1 VLTGGKGL
9 RAGAESLAKEAAL
22 PEPGAIDKLVNRQY
36 SWQDLLDK
44 ASKLDKSAPF
54 KSFLSQFGGI
64 VMKARDAENGR
75 MQRISAEVQAKAREI
90 LGAKNNG
97 QLNTILNRQSN
108 EKITLGP
115 YRTSTGNIIT
125 LEMTKAEMM
134 KKHQEFKDPSLADTF
149 ERGMNWTGEI
159 RRGIE
164 NALTAQEK
172 AWADWQMEFYQRY
185 YDDVNEV
192 YREVYGIDLP
202 HNLNYSPI
210 SREFDSEVPEQ
221 QLVYREMA
229 RWATVTNGSLKS
241 RQRNIQPLRQVDANR
256 TLINHITQME
266 HFINWARPMREL
278 RTVFS
283 DKNVRAAFIQY
294 HGKDILNQIDSYI
307 QDYARGGVSK
317 MLNVRLF
324 DKARANFSKAV
335 LGFKPAIALQQ
346 IPTVFAYLTE
356 MKAGDFMSGV
366 ADFWRHPV
374 ENWKWMMKN
383 VPYLKERYEG
393 GFERDMKVAMSGDAY
408 KSFMGKQN
416 VTNAFYFLMSLG
428 DKFAVLQGWWA
439 KYQAEYKALDKAGQL
454 AILGEK
460 GAREASIL
468 EANNAT
474 DRTQNT
480 SSIDTLS
487 SWQRGGTFWKL
498 LTMFQSQPN
507 KYFRIIANN
516 MRNLKYGRGS
526 RAKAVSN
533 IALAWVILP
542 ALFTLIANG
551 FKFKKDKE
559 LADVALAPINDL
571 LFFGQISQTVND
583 WIIGDTFEYQPTP
596 LAAPVKDI
604 LSFVQKSRKLW
615 NIADDP
621 YDEIS
626 ADEWAEFI
634 EAFFKPA
641 GEIGGLP
648 TPYLIQLERAI
659 RNGDP
664 RQLVFSKWALEEAEP
679 GKAGKAQNAAG
690 QLGLQAEGEA
700 VPLDKAPKIYG
711 MSDLYTYYN
720 QIFSKTLP
728 SDITEKK
735 GFSLIAEAWGAAA
748 MTLDTVDS
756 LPNKKLWE
764 IVEDIEK
771 DNSLVWT
778 FAQYYQQWQARQKIT
793 SLAELKE
800 FDKANP
806 RAYLGN
812 LTAEQYGLLLEYQR
826 RDAAGRAAFLKAH
839 PELNVNPQTAWLKA
853 NPEENAELA
862 VWGKAKIYTLE
873 AYNAAVK
880 LVKELGIPEAAL
892 PEKIFPPKDIA
903 VNYFKYLETA
913 GATGANSWETQLI
926 LAEDNALRGWLGR
939 DDIKTPAEA
948 LKLMISHKDLYEMQE
963 SYNDIESA
971 NYIAD
976 DDLRKKAIEAL
987 KAGNPGWVDDMR
999 RVEAIKNGG
1008 SEFAELWVERGH
1020 IIDGDK
1026 IGSARKDNSSEAKLW
1041 LIDHPEVHQ
1050 WALEN
1055 KMLKDDGTDW
1065 NEKVLRITVQYRE
1078 LDEQYEAY
1086 GKEDSYLYIED
1097 EKERDAAQEQLLRDN
1112 PDYADARARRDVY
1125 ANGGDDSI
1133 ANLNVEYSS
1142 IVRQYGAGS
1151 AEAKL
1156 YRIDHGDFDLWGR
1169 DQFTFNWSEITDN
1182 VNVLRINAK
1191 WRKEDA
1197 EYDALP
1203 PDGAV
1208 RADYLAGHDEYRI
1221 DRRRREAY
1229 RLFDTTGP
1237 ELVNA
1242 YVEYNELPLNGKRRD
1257 RYLIE
1262 HPDFAQV
1269 MHTQAGIDLP
1279 DRAPSVQYDEIYE
1292 KYEAD
1297 FVRLNGLSDY
1307 KSEYYI
1313 EDPEA
1318 RQRAREEMRFKD
1330 GRLTEFGLA
1339 EIRRDAYGQYVPDEY
1354 IERYVDYY
1362 KIVAE
1367 GAADSWPKDRSGN
1380 RLTWYGD
1387 DWYLIEHPAFYEDV
1401 YLGQL
1406 GLEERDFSKV
1416 PSKEVFQKYA
1426 LYVKMVT
1433 DTEKKNYRARNPD
1446 LEKWLLKT
1454 GKAATPISEQRRRK
1468 NLTATEQNAED
1479 LAELRERIK
1488 R

>member
-1 VLTGGKGL
+1 
-9 RAGAESLAKEAAL
+9 
-22 PEPGAIDKLVNRQY
+22 
-36 SWQDLLDK
+36 
-44 ASKLDKSAPF
+44 
-54 KSFLSQFGGI
+54 
-64 VMKARDAENGR
+64 
-75 MQRISAEVQAKAREI
+75 
-90 LGAKNNG
+90 
-97 QLNTILNRQSN
+97 
-108 EKITLGP
+108 
-115 YRTSTGNIIT
+115 
-125 LEMTKAEMM
+125 
-134 KKHQEFKDPSLADTF
+134 
-149 ERGMNWTGEI
+149 
-159 RRGIE
+159 
-164 NALTAQEK
+164 
-172 AWADWQMEFYQRY
+172 
-185 YDDVNEV
+185 
-192 YREVYGIDLP
+192 
-202 HNLNYSPI
+202 
-210 SREFDSEVPEQ
+210 
-221 QLVYREMA
+221 
-229 RWATVTNGSLKS
+229 
-241 RQRNIQPLRQVDANR
+241 
-256 TLINHITQME
+256 
-266 HFINWARPMREL
+266 
-278 RTVFS
+278 
-283 DKNVRAAFIQY
+283 
-294 HGKDILNQIDSYI
+294 
-307 QDYARGGVSK
+307 
-317 MLNVRLF
+317 
-324 DKARANFSKAV
+324 
-335 LGFKPAIALQQ
+335 
-346 IPTVFAYLTE
+346 
-356 MKAGDFMSGV
+356 
-366 ADFWRHPV
+366 
-374 ENWKWMMKN
+374 
-383 VPYLKERYEG
+383 
-393 GFERDMKVAMSGDAY
+393 
-408 KSFMGKQN
+408 
-416 VTNAFYFLMSLG
+416 
-428 DKFAVLQGWWA
+428 
-439 KYQAEYKALDKAGQL
+439 
-454 AILGEK
+454 
-460 GAREASIL
+460 
-468 EANNAT
+468 
-474 DRTQNT
+474 
-480 SSIDTLS
+480 
-487 SWQRGGTFWKL
+487 
-498 LTMFQSQPN
+498 
-507 KYFRIIANN
+507 
-516 MRNLKYGRGS
+516 
-526 RAKAVSN
+526 
-533 IALAWVILP
+533 
-542 ALFTLIANG
+542 
-551 FKFKKDKE
+551 
-559 LADVALAPINDL
+559 
-571 LFFGQISQTVND
+571 
-583 WIIGDTFEYQPTP
+583 
-596 LAAPVKDI
+596 
-604 LSFVQKSRKLW
+604 VQKSRKLW

-641 GEIGGLP
+641 GEIAGVP

-659 RNGDP
+659 RGGDP
-664 RQLVFSKWALEEAEP
+664 RQLVFSKWALEDADP

-735 GFSLIAEAWGAAA
+735 GFSLIAEAWGKAA
-748 MTLDTVDS
+748 MTLDTVES

-771 DNSLVWT
+771 DGSLVWT

-800 FDKANP
+800 FDKNNP

-812 LTAEQYGLLLEYQR
+812 LTAEQYGLLLQYQGL
-826 RDAAGRAAFLKAH
+826 DAAGRKEFLKAH

-913 GATGANSWETQLI
+913 GATGANSWETQLL

-948 LKLMISHKDLYEMQE
+948 LKLMISHRDLYELQD

-976 DDLRKKAIEAL
+976 DDLRAKAIEAL

-1008 SEFAELWVERGH
+1008 SEFADSWADRGRVV
-1020 IIDGDK
+1020 DEYGV
-1026 IGSARKDNSSEAKLW
+1026 GSSEAKLW
-1041 LIDHPEVHQ
+1041 LIEHPDEHK
-1050 WALEN
+1050 WAIEN
-1055 KMLKDDGTDW
+1055 GLLTDDGGDW
-1065 NEKVLRITVQYRE
+1065 NEPVLRINVQYRE
-1078 LDEQYEAY
+1078 LDSLYAAY
-1086 GKEDSYLYIED
+1086 GDNDSESYIEN
-1097 EKERDAAQEQLLRDN
+1097 EEERAAARAALVNDN

-1125 ANGGDDSI
+1125 AANGPGEI
-1133 ANLNVEYSS
+1133 TLGGGIENLADMNVEYARL
-1142 IVRQYGAGS
+1142 VRQYGAGS

-1182 VNVLRINAK
+1182 VNVLRINAR
-1191 WRKEDA
+1191 WRAEDA
-1197 EYDALP
+1197 EYEALP
-1203 PDGAV
+1203 ADGGA
-1208 RADYLAGHDEYRI
+1208 RADYLAGNEEYRT

-1229 RLFDTTGP
+1229 RLFDIAGP
-1237 ELVNA
+1237 ELVNS
-1242 YVEYNELPLNGKRRD
+1242 YVEYSELPFYGKRRD

-1262 HPDFAQV
+1262 HPDFAQA

-1279 DRAPSVQYDEIYE
+1279 DRVPSVQYDDIYD

-1297 FVRLNGLSDY
+1297 FVRLDGMSDY

-1330 GRLTEFGLA
+1330 GKLTEFGLA

-1367 GAADSWPKDRSGN
+1367 GAGESWPKDRNGN
-1380 RLTWYGD
+1380 RLTWYED

-1406 GLEERDFSKV
+1406 ELEERDFSKV

-1433 DTEKKNYRARNPD
+1433 DTERKNYRARNPD

-1454 GKAATPISEQRRRK
+1454 GKATTPISEQRRRK